1 MALRKFY
8 TTKQI
13 AEICGVHIT
22 TAIRWIDSGQVRAFR
37 TPGGRR
43 RVAADELKG
52 FLERLKIP
60 IELRGMG
67 GRPHVLVVDDDE
79 LVLRSLARQLNNTK
93 RFEVATASS
102 GYDALLMIGKQ
113 PPDLVVLDLLMPR
126 VDGFEVCRSIKKSPA
141 GAKIKVIC
149 VTGRHNAEVVRRVK
163 ELGAEAC
170 YAKEEAAQKLVEI
183 VDAALT

>member
-1 MALRKFY
+1 LRKFY

-67 GRPHVLVVDDDE
+67 GRPHILVVDDDE

-93 RFEVATASS
+93 RFEVVTASS

-126 VDGFEVCRSIKKSPA
+126 VDGFEVCRSIKKSLT

-163 ELGAEAC
+163 ELGAEGC

>member
-1 MALRKFY
+1 LRKFY

-67 GRPHVLVVDDDE
+67 GRPHILVVDDDE
-79 LVLRSLARQLNNTK
+79 LVLRSTARLLNNAK
-93 RFEVATASS
+93 RYEVSTASS

-113 PPDLVVLDLLMPR
+113 PPDLVLLDLLMPR
-126 VDGFEVCRSIKKSPA
+126 VDGFEVCRSIKKSPS
-141 GAKIKVIC
+141 GGKIAVIC
-149 VTGRHNAEVVRRVK
+149 VTGRFSADVARRVK
-163 ELGAEAC
+163 ELGADGC
-170 YAKEEAAQKLVEI
+170 YGKEDVAERLVEI
-183 VDAALT
+183 VDAALS